1 MKMVHAGTLF
11 FPPDRRRLIIGLV
24 LAVLAPLAVT
34 PLVRDG
40 GPLALV
46 PGTAYLLAVVVATI
60 FGRLAAAAVAIPLSV
75 VLLQRYVDLRAESS
89 AADRPVGRH
98 GVRRWSRGSS
108 C

>member
-60 FGRLAAAAVAIPLSV
+60 FGRLAAAAVAIPYRWSC
-75 VLLQRYVDLRAESS
+75 SS
-89 AADRPVGRH
+89 ATWTCAPRA
-98 GVRRWSRGSS
+98 VRRPTCGSARRSSWSRGSS